1 MQCVFV
7 ADQPPPPPS
16 PASGRGSRA
25 PLDIRSSPGF
35 FMIRIQT
42 EEFDPGD
49 EIAAMT
55 SGRTD
60 IGAVVSFSGVVRGD
74 GGLIAM
80 TLEHYPGMTD
90 EELARIEAEARS
102 RWALQD
108 CLIVHRVGRLMPGDG
123 IVLVVTAS
131 AHRRDAFEAASFL
144 MDFLKTRA
152 PFWKLEERDG
162 EARWV
167 APRAEDD
174 AAAGRW
180 TD

>member
-1 MQCVFV
+1 
-7 ADQPPPPPS
+7 
-16 PASGRGSRA
+16 
-25 PLDIRSSPGF
+25 
-35 FMIRIQT
+35 
-42 EEFDPGD
+42 
-49 EIAAMT
+49 
-55 SGRTD
+55 
-60 IGAVVSFSGVVRGD
+60 
-74 GGLIAM
+74 
-80 TLEHYPGMTD
+80 
-90 EELARIEAEARS
+90 
-102 RWALQD
+102 
-108 CLIVHRVGRLMPGDG
+108 
-123 IVLVVTAS
+123 VLVVTAS